1 MITNHEPYFLSF
13 LLVRPTLIEN
23 PRVRILNKLNDT
35 TKRQFPVR
43 TVLLLT
49 CKGQIGSDPN
59 NVRIYT
65 NFRRITSDN
74 VHVFSLVCYQL
85 YMLWFQTIGWC
96 VKKENEQIFTKLD
109 QTPLHSNASFNG
121 SQYIRSSTITYIL
134 TSQDTFTKFLCE
146 SGDTGV
152 CGTGTAIQYVN
163 ISITGKLS
171 QYMYILY
178 LLIIFR
184 HTNRIIGKLLCRLFL
199 VLSTFVDFL

>member
-1 MITNHEPYFLSF
+1 MNHFLSF
-13 LLVRPTLIEN
+13 LLVRPTLIEK
-23 PRVRILNKLNDT
+23 PRVRILNELNDT

-43 TVLLLT
+43 TVLQLT

-96 VKKENEQIFTKLD
+96 VQKENEEIFTKLD
-109 QTPLHSNASFNG
+109 QAPLHSNASFNG

-146 SGDTGV
+146 SGDTGL
-152 CGTGTAIQYVN
+152 CGTGRAIQYVN
-163 ISITGKLS
+163 IT
-171 QYMYILY
+171 
-178 LLIIFR
+178 
-184 HTNRIIGKLLCRLFL
+184 IGKLL
-199 VLSTFVDFL
+199 